1 MWVSHDGKT
10 HCLLDVIL
18 VLTQAKGRN
27 LPRYQDEACDFLRE
41 VKPLLVDVN
50 RIEHVDKRIVLDIAV
65 TVVHTIQLVLGHQDG
80 LYTVL

>member
-1 MWVSHDGKT
+1 
-10 HCLLDVIL
+10 VIL
-18 VLTQAKGRN
+18 VLTQATGQN